1 MANTSAQ
8 GLRQGIIRTST
19 GTVLTTDGDWMSR
32 FTALSLSLT
41 GGFNGRLLLYI
52 NNKLGQSYT
61 SLPQAQAAFAAAN
74 NATNFGAILSFT
86 A

>member
-8 GLRQGIIRTST
+8 GLRQGIIRAST
-19 GTVLTTDGDWMSR
+19 GTTLTTDGDWMSR
-32 FTALSLSLT
+32 FTALGLSLD

-52 NNKLGQSYT
+52 NNRLGQSYT
-61 SLPQAQAAFAAAN
+61 SLPQAMAAFAVAN
-74 NATNFGAILSFT
+74 NATNFGAIITFT